1 MNFPLLIKKKK
12 DCRKPHGQFSLD
24 VYSFMDGI
32 LILMS
37 FTELFFKK
45 WDYFGK
51 IKRITYS
58 WDK

>member
-1 MNFPLLIKKKK
+1 
-12 DCRKPHGQFSLD
+12 
-24 VYSFMDGI
+24 MDGI